1 VKVLVLGGGQV
12 ANAVAATA
20 LPATAVAT
28 SAPAGG
34 THGVVEV
41 LARARAA
48 LDIVDAAAVL
58 RTFTELKPDWVVN
71 AAAFTAVDL
80 AEDQR
85 NQAFAVN
92 DTAVAGLAH
101 AAAKV
106 GCRLLHLSTDFVFD
120 GNSSRAYLPGDATNP
135 LSVYGASKL
144 AGEQHVA
151 ANAAGA
157 TASTAA
163 SGIVLRTSWVY
174 AAAGKNFVLTML
186 RLMREKPQL
195 AVVCDQIGAPTW
207 ASSIGRA
214 IWGLI
219 DAQAAPGIYHWTDL
233 GVASWYDFAVA
244 IQDEALARGLLT
256 RPVPVTPISSREYPA
271 RAKRPAFSLLDSAA
285 TRAAIKAPADHWR
298 HNLGKMLDELR
309 TQ

>member
-1 VKVLVLGGGQV
+1 VKVLILGSGQV
-12 ANAVAATA
+12 ATAVAATA
-20 LPATAVAT
+20 RRATAPAS
-28 SAPAGG
+28 SAPAGD

-41 LARARAA
+41 ITLARAA

-80 AEDQR
+80 AEDQSAE
-85 NQAFAVN
+85 AFAVN
-92 DTAVAGLAH
+92 DTAVAGLAR

-106 GCRLLHLSTDFVFD
+106 GCCLLHLSTDFVFD
-120 GNSSRAYLPGDATNP
+120 GSSNRAYLPGDATNP

-144 AGEQHVA
+144 AGEQHVI
-151 ANAAGA
+151 ANA
-157 TASTAA
+157 
-163 SGIVLRTSWVY
+163 GIVLRTSWVY

-186 RLMREKPQL
+186 RLMREKSQL

-219 DAQAAPGIYHWTDL
+219 GAPAAPGIYHWTDL

-256 RPVPVTPISSREYPA
+256 RPVPVAAISSREYPA
-271 RAKRPAFSLLDSAA
+271 RATRPAFSLLDSAA
-285 TRAAIKAPADHWR
+285 TRAAIKVPADHWR

-309 TQ
+309 AE